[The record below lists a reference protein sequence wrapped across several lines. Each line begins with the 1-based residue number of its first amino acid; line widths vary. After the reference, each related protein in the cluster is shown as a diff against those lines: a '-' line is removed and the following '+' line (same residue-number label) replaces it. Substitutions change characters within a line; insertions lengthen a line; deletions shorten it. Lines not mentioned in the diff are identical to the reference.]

1 MKRIL
6 ITALLLLVMVAPAAA
21 LPITFNFTFSGL
33 DFENDAVA
41 TGSITFE
48 SDYLYNPGN
57 NIFILGDPLGFTN
70 AVTQLTVNVTGA
82 TGDLGN
88 GPFAYSAFDKVIF
101 DTSLIPLDLTTQL
114 VGQPTASAMTWG
126 TPDPILGSSPP
137 QSYSGDFELSAK
149 IGSGA
154 PTGMDIFQLAT
165 VEGNGDD
172 MMQLTS
178 FAPAESVPEPSTFLL
193 LGLGGLG
200 VLGYARRRM
209 TRNEK

>member
-88 GPFAYSAFDKVIF
+88 GTFAYSAFDKVIF

-154 PTGMDIFQLAT
+154 PTGMDIFQIAT
-165 VEGNGDD
+165 AEGNGND

-178 FAPAESVPEPSTFLL
+178 FAPATEAVPEPSTFILFGI
-193 LGLGGLG
+193 GLGGLM
-200 VLGYARRRM
+200 LLRKKPR
-209 TRNEK
+209 TE